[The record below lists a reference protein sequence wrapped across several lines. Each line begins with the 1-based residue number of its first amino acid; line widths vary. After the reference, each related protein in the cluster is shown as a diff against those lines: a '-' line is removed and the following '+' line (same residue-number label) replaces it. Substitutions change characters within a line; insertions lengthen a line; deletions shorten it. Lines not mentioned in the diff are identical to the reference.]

1 MDSQGG
7 DDGAAWSEFFREY
20 AQHQAKRNPAAQRRA
35 MALFRSFLDSQ
46 QRATL
51 RHRGFV
57 CVVTASGTAYRVNPR
72 RGTTHRAGQHGTR
85 VYGTTAYC
93 YHDATHELPKA
104 DVALAHML
112 LLLADEGAFLRA
124 ANATPRRSQWDGA
137 WRRKL
142 NASRHAV

>member
-1 MDSQGG
+1 
-7 DDGAAWSEFFREY
+7 
-20 AQHQAKRNPAAQRRA
+20 

-46 QRATL
+46 QQATL
-51 RHRGFV
+51 RHRGFAHV
-57 CVVTASGTAYRVNPR
+57 ATASGTMYRIYPH
-72 RGTTHRAGQHGTR
+72 RGTTYRAERHGTR

-93 YHDATHELPKA
+93 YHDASHELPKA

-112 LLLADEGAFLRA
+112 LLLADEDAFLRA

-142 NASRHAV
+142 NASRRAA